1 MIVKN
6 FKKIVLVFI
15 SLILSGVLYAQKDV
29 TQFLGIPIDGSK
41 SEMIQKLKSKG
52 YTNSTVEDVLAG
64 EFNGTEVLIN
74 IQTYNNKVWRI
85 IVADAKTENESD
97 IRIRFNNLIQQFQN
111 NKKYIS
117 YSDSIILKYTIPED
131 EDISYELSVHKKQY
145 QAYFFQK
152 TADYDSITLEKD
164 SLLAKQTLNDT
175 DKKQLA
181 MLMNK
186 FERSKNKIVW
196 FKIGELSGKYSII
209 IFYENE
215 YNSANGEDL

>member
-1 MIVKN
+1 LSVTVAQNQYKN
-6 FKKIVLVFI
+6 AYYGKYFIHCLRLLVQ
-15 SLILSGVLYAQKDV
+15 L
-29 TQFLGIPIDGSK
+29 
-41 SEMIQKLKSKG
+41 
-52 YTNSTVEDVLAG
+52 
-64 EFNGTEVLIN
+64 
-74 IQTYNNKVWRI
+74 WRI

>member
-1 MIVKN
+1 MVVKK
-6 FKKIVLVFI
+6 FKKIVMVFM
-15 SLILSGVLYAQKDV
+15 SLIFSGVLYAQKDV

-131 EDISYELSVHKKQY
+131 EDISSELSVHKKQY